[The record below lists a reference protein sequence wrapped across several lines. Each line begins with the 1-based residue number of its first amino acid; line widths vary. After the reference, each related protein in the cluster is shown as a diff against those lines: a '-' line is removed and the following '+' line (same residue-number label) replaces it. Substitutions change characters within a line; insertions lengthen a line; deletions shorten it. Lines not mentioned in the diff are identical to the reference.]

1 MKQDLFEEIKND
13 AIEKVLDKYFSE
25 DDSDRIAMKRLLEE
39 LLERIMVSERNIHL
53 QKTEKDK
60 GNGFYDR
67 TLATSI
73 GKLEL
78 SVPRT
83 RNGNFRPSVLPEP
96 YKRVDQSYV
105 DLLMS
110 LVANGYSES
119 ALLATLKS
127 LNLPY
132 SQEEMDK
139 IKDDLKDKLELFK
152 HRELPEDAFALIID
166 AYQCDIRENSKV
178 KKATCYV
185 ILGIDLE
192 GKKDIF
198 GVYTFFGKENRE
210 TWRVVFEDLIT
221 RGLKRVLV
229 IVSDD
234 LPGII
239 ETIEA
244 IFPLADHQLC
254 FVHLQ
259 RNVRRHMSKEDAT
272 QFNRELSKLKSESS
286 LEEAEEGF
294 RLLCERYKD
303 KYPRFI
309 NNIISKA
316 EHYLAFTKYPYEI
329 RKYIYT
335 TNSVENFNSII
346 EKVRIKSGGYFSSVD
361 NLEINI
367 YLQRENLI
375 QTKWRNPV
383 PRLRAYAYEI
393 NQLFQLRYLCQ
404 TQNT

>member
-1 MKQDLFEEIKND
+1 
-13 AIEKVLDKYFSE
+13 
-25 DDSDRIAMKRLLEE
+25 
-39 LLERIMVSERNIHL
+39 
-53 QKTEKDK
+53 
-60 GNGFYDR
+60 
-67 TLATSI
+67 
-73 GKLEL
+73 
-78 SVPRT
+78 
-83 RNGNFRPSVLPEP
+83 
-96 YKRVDQSYV
+96 
-105 DLLMS
+105 
-110 LVANGYSES
+110 
-119 ALLATLKS
+119 
-127 LNLPY
+127 
-132 SQEEMDK
+132 
-139 IKDDLKDKLELFK
+139 
-152 HRELPEDAFALIID
+152 
-166 AYQCDIRENSKV
+166 
-178 KKATCYV
+178 
-185 ILGIDLE
+185 
-192 GKKDIF
+192 
-198 GVYTFFGKENRE
+198 NRE

-383 PRLRAYAYEI
+383 PRLRAYTYEI
-393 NQLFQLRYLCQ
+393 NQLFQLRYLCL